1 MIIYQCYQDAI
12 VIAKSLKDCVNDI
25 LWALLSRSSSFFS
38 PGPPTF
44 GLQAMPTAAA
54 VAAAAATAKIQAL
67 DAVASNLGL
76 VRNSLLTKL
85 EVSAKSLE
93 VCC

>member
-1 MIIYQCYQDAI
+1 MQTREY
-12 VIAKSLKDCVNDI
+12 KF
-25 LWALLSRSSSFFS
+25 LLIT
-38 PGPPTF
+38 GPPMF

-76 VRNSLLTKL
+76 VSSFVLLMQMLLFPFLISKIKYD
-85 EVSAKSLE
+85 ENKI
-93 VCC
+93 

>member
-1 MIIYQCYQDAI
+1 M
-12 VIAKSLKDCVNDI
+12 
-25 LWALLSRSSSFFS
+25 
-38 PGPPTF
+38 F

-76 VRNSLLTKL
+76 VTSFVLLMQMLLFPFLISKIKYD
-85 EVSAKSLE
+85 ENKI
-93 VCC
+93 